1 MKFLRIYNAILQ
13 IIFYHTIVFFKK
25 KFYFCNSL
33 FKKKQMFR
41 IQTYYLIACFIITGV
56 LPFVFP
62 LWKDASGSAF
72 YFMKDMAFVTLFG
85 LSTTLSLLSILSHK
99 KRQQQFVMGRLN
111 MILNL
116 ILLGLFVYLTLTASG
131 ETAISEKGVGMFLPI
146 FSIVILVLANK
157 AIKKDEDLVKSV
169 DRLR

>member
-1 MKFLRIYNAILQ
+1 
-13 IIFYHTIVFFKK
+13 
-25 KFYFCNSL
+25 
-33 FKKKQMFR
+33 MFR
-41 IQTYYLIACFIITGV
+41 VQTYYLLASLIVTGV

-62 LWKDASGSAF
+62 LWHEASGKSF
-72 YFMKDMAFVTLFG
+72 YFMMDIAYTALFG
-85 LSTTLSLLSILSHK
+85 LSSTLSLLSILSHA

-116 ILLGLFVYLTLTASG
+116 ILLGLLVYRTLTASG
-131 ETAISEKGVGMFLPI
+131 ETAVSEKGVGMFLPI
-146 FSIVILVLANK
+146 LSIVLLVLANK

>member
-1 MKFLRIYNAILQ
+1 
-13 IIFYHTIVFFKK
+13 
-25 KFYFCNSL
+25 
-33 FKKKQMFR
+33 MFR
-41 IQTYYLIACFIITGV
+41 PQTYFLIVSLLITGV

-62 LWKDASGSAF
+62 LWKDNLGAPF
-72 YFMKDMAFVTLFG
+72 YFMMDIVYSALFG

-116 ILLGLFVYLTLTASG
+116 ILLGLFVYRTLNASG

-146 FSIVILVLANK
+146 ISIVFLVLANK